1 MTIFLTTLRR
11 IARQPVN
18 WAFVLLYPA
27 IFAALLAVNAPGKN
41 AEGPSDIDMVFGVA
55 DQDHS
60 VLSKTLVNQL
70 KVRYNVVE
78 LEEADIAAALTD
90 ADIPWALLIRAG
102 YGSGVLAGRGPA
114 LEGYS
119 LTISDVSA
127 LGNVYAENITRAL
140 MLLGTDDAAA
150 LSAWED
156 AARVEV
162 TTLDGGGNWERT
174 AFWIGFYGF
183 VSLFTAYF
191 VAKALTDDKRGGM
204 PDRIGVLPVT
214 PRRFLVS
221 GTLAAFAVTEVTAL
235 LLLCAL
241 RLLSGEIPNGLPLF
255 ALLSLYNLF
264 TVGFVLA
271 IVSTAKNS
279 GAASVA
285 LAMSSTLFSM
295 LGGLFWP
302 IEFVPDFMR
311 KLAWFSPG
319 YWLGQGLANIR
330 EITFA
335 GYGMPMLFLAA
346 FTLVALILGGWKKI
360 QPVED

>member
-1 MTIFLTTLRR
+1 MTIFFTTLRR
-11 IARQPVN
+11 IAGQPVN
-18 WAFVLLYPA
+18 WVFILLFPA
-27 IFAALLAVNAPGKN
+27 IFAALVSLNAPKGV
-41 AEGPSDIDMVFGVA
+41 EGPAEIGMYFGIV
-55 DQDHS
+55 DQDGS

-70 KVRYNVVE
+70 KVRYNVIE
-78 LEEADIAAALTD
+78 LDEADISAALTD
-90 ADIPWALLIRAG
+90 SDIPWALLIREG
-102 YGSGVLAGRGPA
+102 YGSDILGGRKPA

-127 LGNVYAENITRAL
+127 LGGVNAENITRAL
-140 MLLGTDDAAA
+140 MLLGTDDAAT

-162 TTLDGGGNWERT
+162 TVLDAGGDWART
-174 AFWIGFYGF
+174 AYWIGFYGF
-183 VSLFTAYF
+183 VALFTAYF
-191 VAKALTDDKRGGM
+191 VVKALSDDKRCGM

-214 PRRFLVS
+214 PRRFLIS
-221 GTLAAFAVTEVTAL
+221 GTLAAFTVTEVTAL

-241 RLLSGEIPNGLPLF
+241 RWLSGEIPNAVPLF

-271 IVSTAKNS
+271 IVSTAKS
-279 GAASVA
+279 QGAASVA

-302 IEFVPDFMR
+302 IDFVPDFMR
-311 KLAWFSPG
+311 RLAWFSPG
-319 YWLGQGLANIR
+319 YWLAQGLADIR

-335 GYGMPMLFLAA
+335 GYGMPMLFLAG
-346 FTLVALILGGWKKI
+346 FTLVALLLGGWKKI
-360 QPVED
+360 QPMEE